1 MLCGFDVINKDFIR
15 GAVKPQIAKFLE
27 AAKAKVKPEIM
38 ERMQG
43 VTGVVGILETG
54 RPGPT
59 VGFRCELDCVP
70 VTETSDPEHI
80 PNKEGF
86 ASQNPGYMHACG
98 HDGHQAVLMG
108 LASWLA
114 ANKDKLCGTVKLIF
128 EPGEEGS
135 RAAARSL
142 KADCLMIWTTSIAD
156 TLAAIS
162 RAEKW
167 LRLRKNSFAPR
178 KWTSVSRER
187 RLTPACSLK

>member
-1 MLCGFDVINKDFIR
+1 MEKLGFKVLCGFDVINKDFIR

-80 PNKEGF
+80 PNKKSGL
-86 ASQNPGYMHACG
+86 HA
-98 HDGHQAVLMG
+98 
-108 LASWLA
+108 
-114 ANKDKLCGTVKLIF
+114 
-128 EPGEEGS
+128 
-135 RAAARSL
+135 
-142 KADCLMIWTTSIAD
+142 
-156 TLAAIS
+156 
-162 RAEKW
+162 
-167 LRLRKNSFAPR
+167 RLRPR
-178 KWTSVSRER
+178 RSPSCFDGPGK
-187 RLTPACSLK
+187 LACRQ